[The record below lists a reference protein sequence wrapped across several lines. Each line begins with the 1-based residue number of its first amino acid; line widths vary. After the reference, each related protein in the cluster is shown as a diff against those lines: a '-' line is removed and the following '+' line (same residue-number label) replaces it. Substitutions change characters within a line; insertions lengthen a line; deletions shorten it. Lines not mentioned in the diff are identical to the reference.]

1 MSERFSSS
9 SDIRQV
15 MRTLVAAASLS
26 ALGCSAA
33 RVSSTKIRPLETE
46 RTSCAAVPNA
56 DTTIYDT
63 TQVGERPIPR
73 SVPPAEYPA
82 EARRRRIQG
91 RAVVAAVVSPEGSVE
106 PASVTIAQSSN
117 VLLDVE
123 ARRIVSHATF
133 WPACREGLAV
143 RTRIAI
149 PFDFKLSGNTAAV
162 GFAVIAG
169 LWAGVMGA
177 LLH

>member
-1 MSERFSSS
+1 
-9 SDIRQV
+9 

-33 RVSSTKIRPLETE
+33 RVSSTPIRPLEAA
-46 RTSCAAVPNA
+46 RTSCAAAPGS

-63 TQVGERPIPR
+63 TQVGERPVPR

-91 RAVVAAVVSPEGSVE
+91 RSVVTAVVSPEGTVE
-106 PASVTIAQSSN
+106 LPSVTIAQSSN
-117 VLLDVE
+117 TLLDVE
-123 ARRIVSHATF
+123 ARRIVSQAIF
-133 WPACREGLAV
+133 WPACRDGEAV
-143 RTRIAI
+143 RTRIAV

>member
-1 MSERFSSS
+1 
-9 SDIRQV
+9 
-15 MRTLVAAASLS
+15 MRTLVAAAGLS
-26 ALGCSAA
+26 ALACSAA
-33 RVSSTKIRPLETE
+33 RVSSTKIRPLATE
-46 RTSCAAVPNA
+46 QTSCAAAPGS

-63 TQVGERPIPR
+63 TQVGERPVPR
-73 SVPPAEYPA
+73 SVPSAEYPA

-91 RAVVAAVVSPEGSVE
+91 RSVVTAVVSPQGSVE
-106 PASVTIAQSSN
+106 LPSVTIAQSSN
-117 VLLDVE
+117 TLLDVE
-123 ARRIVSHATF
+123 ARRIVSQAIF
-133 WPACREGLAV
+133 WPACRDGKAV
-143 RTRIAI
+143 RTRIAV

>member
-9 SDIRQV
+9 NGTRLMV
-15 MRTLVAAASLS
+15 RTLVAAAGLS
-26 ALGCSAA
+26 TLGCSAA
-33 RVSSTKIRPLETE
+33 RVSSIQIRPLETG

-63 TQVGERPIPR
+63 TQVGERAIPR
-73 SVPPAEYPA
+73 SVPTPEYPA

-91 RAVVAAVVSPEGSVE
+91 RAVVTAIVSPEGAVE
-106 PASVTIAQSSN
+106 APSVTIAQSSN
-117 VLLDVE
+117 ALLDVE
-123 ARRIVSHATF
+123 ARRIVSQATF
-133 WPACREGLAV
+133 WPACRDGMAV